1 VNCEASF
8 HPDRKESLVS
18 VERTRNNQ
26 HEPRTTQ
33 NTAPPAP
40 NKFLLVASTG
50 GHLAQLTRLAP
61 ALGAS
66 DDSLWVTFDSP
77 QSRSLLEGKRVL
89 HVPYV
94 RPRDFR
100 GVVRTASILRR
111 LLRRESFA
119 QALSTGSA
127 IALSALPL
135 ATLHGVPSTYV
146 ESVSRVDGPSMS
158 GRILAATRLVA
169 VRTQHPAW
177 AKGRWAIHPS
187 VFSTYRPLPTKP
199 VAAPSLFVT
208 LGTIEGYRFD
218 AMVDAVLATGLADE
232 RTVWQ
237 LGFTTGRTDLPGTV
251 HTAMTADDFVRSA
264 RAADVVISHAGVGS
278 LLGLLD
284 MGIFPVMVT
293 RRKWRAEH
301 VDDHQQQIAR
311 LASQMGVALSVE
323 ASDLSADVI
332 RRAAET
338 RIDSEALRP
347 VGLPE

>member
-1 VNCEASF
+1 M
-8 HPDRKESLVS
+8 LVS
-18 VERTRNNQ
+18 VERTRSNQ
-26 HEPRTTQ
+26 HEPRTITNQ
-33 NTAPPAP
+33 DPPAP
-40 NKFLLVASTG
+40 KKYLLVASTG

-94 RPRDFR
+94 RPRDLR

-111 LLRRESFA
+111 LLRRESFSEA
-119 QALSTGSA
+119 VSTGSA

-135 ATLHGVPSTYV
+135 ATLHGVHSTYV
-146 ESVSRVDGPSMS
+146 ESVSRVDGPSLS
-158 GRILAATRLVA
+158 GRILAATRMVA
-169 VRTQHPAW
+169 VRTQHPSW
-177 AKGRWAIHPS
+177 AKGRWLVHPS
-187 VFSTYRPLPTKP
+187 VFATFRPKP
-199 VAAPSLFVT
+199 KEPVESPSLFVT

-251 HTAMTADDFVRSA
+251 HLAMDANDFEFAARS
-264 RAADVVISHAGVGS
+264 ADVVISHAGVGS

-284 MGIFPVMVT
+284 IGIFPVLVI
-293 RRKWRAEH
+293 RRKWRSEH

-311 LASQMGVALSVE
+311 LAARLGVARSVE
-323 ASDLSADVI
+323 APELTADVI
-332 RRAAET
+332 RRASAT
-338 RIDSEALRP
+338 RIDSGSRQP
-347 VGLPE
+347 VKQPEKGAA

>member
-1 VNCEASF
+1 VT
-8 HPDRKESLVS
+8 

-26 HEPRTTQ
+26 HEPRITK
-33 NTAPPAP
+33 NTAAPAP

-61 ALGAS
+61 ALGPS

-94 RPRDFR
+94 RPRDVR
-100 GVVRTASILRR
+100 GVMRTSSILRR
-111 LLRRESFA
+111 LLRREAFA
-119 QALSTGSA
+119 EAVSTGSG

-135 ATLHGVPSTYV
+135 ATLHGVHSTYV
-146 ESVSRVDGPSMS
+146 ESVSRVDGPSLS
-158 GRILAATRLVA
+158 GRILAATRLVT
-169 VRTQHPAW
+169 VRTQHPSW
-177 AKGRWAIHPS
+177 ALGRWSIHPS
-187 VFSTYRPLPTKP
+187 VFSTYRAIPKEP
-199 VAAPSLFVT
+199 VAAPRLFVT

-218 AMVDAVLATGLADE
+218 AMIDAVLATGLADE

-251 HTAMTADDFVRSA
+251 HLSMTADDFANSA
-264 RAADVVISHAGVGS
+264 RKADVVISHAGVGT

-284 MGIFPVMVT
+284 SGIFPVLVI
-293 RRKWRAEH
+293 RRKKRAEH

-311 LASQMGVALSVE
+311 LASRQGVARAVE
-323 ASDLSADVI
+323 TSELTADVI
-332 RRAAET
+332 RRAAEN
-338 RIDSEALRP
+338 RIESGSPRT

>member
-1 VNCEASF
+1 M
-8 HPDRKESLVS
+8 LVS

-26 HEPRTTQ
+26 HEPRTIRT
-33 NTAPPAP
+33 TAPPAP

-77 QSRSLLEGKRVL
+77 QSRSLLAGKRVL

-111 LLRRESFA
+111 LLRRESFDEA
-119 QALSTGSA
+119 VSTGSA
-127 IALSALPL
+127 IAISALPL
-135 ATLHGVPSTYV
+135 ATLHGVHSTYV

-158 GRILAATRLVA
+158 GRILAATRMVS
-169 VRTQHPAW
+169 VRTQHPSW
-177 AKGRWAIHPS
+177 AKGRWSVHPS
-187 VFSTYRPLPTKP
+187 VFSTYRPLPKEP

-218 AMVDAVLATGLADE
+218 AMIDAVLSTGLADE

-251 HTAMTADDFVRSA
+251 HISMNADDFDSHA

-284 MGIFPVMVT
+284 MGIYPVLVT
-293 RRKWRAEH
+293 RRKWRSEH

-311 LASQMGVALSVE
+311 LASRLGVARSVE
-323 ASDLSADVI
+323 AAELTADVI
-332 RRAAET
+332 RRAAEI
-338 RIDSEALRP
+338 RIDSGLRQP
-347 VGLPE
+347 VRQPE